1 MRTYL
6 LPEQGTFY
14 KANLHCHT
22 TFSDGSL
29 TPSEVREL
37 YRKNGYSV
45 VAFTDH
51 EVLVPHPELRT
62 PDFLPLNGVEVS
74 IIEKDRR
81 DKSGKK
87 FHFCCIALEESNVLT
102 PCFHPDNLHHNAA
115 ELRTLVRPE
124 PKSFGLPHDYTPE
137 QINRLMGL
145 AKEAGF
151 FLTYNHPDWSLE
163 DFDTYSQYVGMDALE
178 VYNNC
183 CNCIGYE
190 AYVPNAYEALLRHG
204 RKLFCVYA
212 DDNHNDRDDACGG
225 WVMIKADALEYRT
238 VTKALQEGSFYASQ
252 GPEIHALY
260 IEDGKL
266 RVECSAASRIRFITG
281 IRRRGIFTGEGLTEA
296 SFPLTPADGY
306 VRVQITDAQGRHAD
320 SNAYPVPGV

>member
-22 TFSDGSL
+22 TLSDGSL
-29 TPSEVREL
+29 TPLEVREL

-115 ELRTLVRPE
+115 ELRTLVERVQSGE
-124 PKSFGLPHDYTPE
+124 
-137 QINRLMGL
+137 I
-145 AKEAGF
+145 
-151 FLTYNHPDWSLE
+151 
-163 DFDTYSQYVGMDALE
+163 QY
-178 VYNNC
+178 C
-183 CNCIGYE
+183 
-190 AYVPNAYEALLRHG
+190 PHG
-204 RKLFCVYA
+204 RPVKYQL
-212 DDNHNDRDDACGG
+212 
-225 WVMIKADALEYRT
+225 
-238 VTKALQEGSFYASQ
+238 TKY
-252 GPEIHALY
+252 EIEKMFKRA
-260 IEDGKL
+260 
-266 RVECSAASRIRFITG
+266 
-281 IRRRGIFTGEGLTEA
+281 
-296 SFPLTPADGY
+296 
-306 VRVQITDAQGRHAD
+306 
-320 SNAYPVPGV
+320 